1 MNPSGKAAASAVL
14 EMPESGGTAM
24 GMSAMKLK
32 MIAMGLA
39 ALALGGCSTSGMLE
53 KLGMGGGTRTAA
65 ATPTVQTG
73 NPLAMPPDLRLKQPG
88 AVADNTYQPNTVA
101 GEPVDQTA
109 SAAPVTPVAPVAK
122 QDVYAEYGIS
132 KTNPDGTPKN
142 DQALKKE
149 LKAAILKRK
158 QQQNPN
164 YGTFKNFG
172 AIFSDG

>member
-1 MNPSGKAAASAVL
+1 
-14 EMPESGGTAM
+14 MPESGGTAM

-39 ALALGGCSTSGMLE
+39 ALALGGCSSSGMLE
-53 KLGMGGGTRTAA
+53 KLGMGGGSPRTAA
-65 ATPTVQTG
+65 ATPTVQSG

-109 SAAPVTPVAPVAK
+109 SAQPVAPAAPVAK

-132 KTNPDGTPKN
+132 KTNPDGTLK
-142 DQALKKE
+142 DDKLLKKE
-149 LKAAILKRK
+149 LKAAMLKRK